1 MKARKLIIFLV
12 MAFALVLFANQTAFA
27 AMKTVKMTVP
37 SCE

>member
-12 MAFALVLFANQTAFA
+12 MACALVLFANQTAFA
-27 AMKTVKMTVP
+27 AIRIVKMTVP